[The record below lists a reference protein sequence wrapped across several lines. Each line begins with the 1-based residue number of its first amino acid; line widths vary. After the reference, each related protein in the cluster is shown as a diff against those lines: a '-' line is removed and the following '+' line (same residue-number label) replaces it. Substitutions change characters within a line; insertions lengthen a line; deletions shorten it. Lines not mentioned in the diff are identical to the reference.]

1 MGNKDKWSS
10 LSMRDKADLIK
21 LYVGNGITDIK
32 VMKKD
37 YNGIPYRDFNTSEYD
52 YFNAHPSNAPTKEG
66 EHWTSRN
73 PRTGQLLKREDHPT
87 FDLMIEGEK
96 QANYKIIRGYNGEL
110 YSIPNEPNNYVED
123 YNSFGDGG
131 PVGEGQ
137 KTHSHPKYNHT
148 EEQAIYSYLRGRGVP
163 HTQASAIMGNIA
175 VESMLD
181 PHISQIGGG
190 GGYGLIQATDK
201 ARKDSFINYDGQPY
215 EFGSKL
221 DPETQRQLDYI
232 VDKGLNTY
240 TVGEWKRVK
249 GTSGARDTRKKFLS
263 ETDINKASDLF
274 TRSYLRPGKP
284 HIERRQS
291 MSTFYNEKYTNP
303 FENEYNNAFL
313 FK

>member
-10 LSMRDKADLIK
+10 LSMRDRADLIK
-21 LYVGNGITDIK
+21 LYVSNGITSLDAIK
-32 VMKKD
+32 
-37 YNGIPYRDFNTSEYD
+37 
-52 YFNAHPSNAPTKEG
+52 KE
-66 EHWTSRN
+66 
-73 PRTGQLLKREDHPT
+73 
-87 FDLMIEGEK
+87 
-96 QANYKIIRGYNGEL
+96 
-110 YSIPNEPNNYVED
+110 

-131 PVGEGQ
+131 PIGEGN
-137 KTHSHPKYNHT
+137 KTYKHPKYNHK
-148 EEQAIYSYLRGRGVP
+148 EEGSIYSYLRGRGVP
-163 HTQASAIMGNIA
+163 HTQAVAIMGNIA

-181 PHISQIGGG
+181 PYTSQIGGG

-240 TVGEWKRVK
+240 TIGEWKKVK
-249 GTSGARDTRKKFLS
+249 GTFGARDARKKFLS
-263 ETDINKASDLF
+263 ETDVNRASDLF

-284 HIERRQS
+284 HTERRQS
-291 MSTFYNEKYTNP
+291 MSSYYDNKYKNP
-303 FENEYNNAFL
+303 FENEYNNSFL